1 MNKENTENKTPLIAA
16 GDVKTFLNIYHSYY
30 ALPGIIVEGN
40 KIGRTIGFPT
50 ANILPDSGF
59 SVPKEGVYAVF
70 VSIDKKVLKGMLN
83 IGIRPTFNLSQVTI
97 EVHLLDFSEMI
108 YNRRITIYFVDRI
121 RNEIKFESKEL
132 LIEQL
137 NSDRNT
143 INEILDMSP
152 LPLL

>member
-1 MNKENTENKTPLIAA
+1 MNKEDTKNRTQLITA
-16 GDVKTFLNIYHSYY
+16 GDVKTFLDIHHSYY
-30 ALPGIIVEGN
+30 TLPGIIVEGN

-50 ANILPDSGF
+50 ANILPDSDF
-59 SVPKEGVYAVF
+59 SIPKEGVYAVF
-70 VSIDKKVLKGMLN
+70 VSVDKKILKGMLN
-83 IGIRPTFNLSQVTI
+83 VGIRPTFNLSEVTI
-97 EVHLLDFSEMI
+97 EVHLLNFSEMI
-108 YNRRITIYFVDRI
+108 YNRRISIYFVDRI
-121 RNEIKFESKEL
+121 RDEIKFESKEL